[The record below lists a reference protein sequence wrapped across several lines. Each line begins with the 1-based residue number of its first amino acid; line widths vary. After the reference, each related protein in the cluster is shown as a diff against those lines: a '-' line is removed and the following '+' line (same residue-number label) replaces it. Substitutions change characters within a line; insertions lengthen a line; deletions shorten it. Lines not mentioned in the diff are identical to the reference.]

1 VERTGAYLFM
11 SGTAAHDRAEGGGS
25 TCEQGRLGAREQG
38 VEAARATR
46 EHRAA
51 RARAE
56 GSTRGSFFLS
66 TCLHARSRW
75 FPAVV
80 GTLFSF
86 QCVQSV

>member
-1 VERTGAYLFM
+1 M

-46 EHRAA
+46 EHRAARTGEQRAA

>member
-1 VERTGAYLFM
+1 M

-38 VEAARATR
+38 VEAVRATR
-46 EHRAA
+46 EHRAARTGEQRAA